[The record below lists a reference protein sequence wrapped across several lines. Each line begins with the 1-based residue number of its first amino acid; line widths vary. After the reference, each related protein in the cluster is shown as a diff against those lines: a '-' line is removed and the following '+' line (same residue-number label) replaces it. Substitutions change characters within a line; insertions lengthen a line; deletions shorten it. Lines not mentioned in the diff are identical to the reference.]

1 MCRARRVFGQW
12 KAAMNGSATFRPA
25 GEWDPAR
32 PGSTS
37 EAAVRSV
44 DRPGVDV
51 ARDVMTRDPDRV
63 ACGDTLTQVAGRM
76 RNLLVAFLPVCDRN
90 GDLQGIIALRD
101 LPGVDQGGDP
111 TGATAFCLAEEP
123 AVTIGVDDPVDP
135 VWDLMAEQ
143 RMWLLPVL
151 DGRRLAGVIHYGP
164 SPRRRTPRSAGPPFA
179 AGSSRDARR
188 DPRARKLDEVRQRG
202 LPGLGCLRA
211 T

>member
-76 RNLLVAFLPVCDRN
+76 RNLLVAFLPVCDQN

-101 LPGVDQGGDP
+101 LQGVDQGGDP

-123 AVTIGVDDPVDP
+123 AVTIGVDDPVGH

-151 DGRRLAGVIHYGP
+151 DGRRLVGVIHYANVIG
-164 SPRRRTPRSAGPPFA
+164 STNSAIRG
-179 AGSSRDARR
+179 
-188 DPRARKLDEVRQRG
+188 RAVTAN
-202 LPGLGCLRA
+202 P
-211 T
+211 

>member
-1 MCRARRVFGQW
+1 MQW

-63 ACGDTLTQVAGRM
+63 AGSDTLVEVAGRM
-76 RNLLVAFLPVCDRN
+76 RTLLVAFLPVCDQH
-90 GDLQGIIALRD
+90 GDLQGIIALQD
-101 LPGVDQGGDP
+101 LQRAVRGGDP
-111 TGATAFCLAEEP
+111 TGATAFTLAQEP
-123 AVTIGVDDPVDP
+123 PVTIGVDDPVGH

-143 RMWLLPVL
+143 
-151 DGRRLAGVIHYGP
+151 
-164 SPRRRTPRSAGPPFA
+164 PRR
-179 AGSSRDARR
+179 
-188 DPRARKLDEVRQRG
+188 PRAPASR
-202 LPGLGCLRA
+202 
-211 T
+211 